1 MAKQLGQKTDAVQLG
16 IVGNRAACH
25 LDQGGQEIGGID
37 EILVHSLRD
46 FSSPTNHQWHVGSGI
61 GRSPFATHDGTREGF
76 GGDLLVRA
84 IVTEKKDHRIF
95 VQAKVV
101 DMVDDPAHTF
111 VHVLDHVR
119 KITNVFVRD
128 AGSFGPV

>member
-1 MAKQLGQKTDAVQLG
+1 MAKQLGQETDAVQWG
-16 IVGNRAACH
+16 FVGNRAASH

-76 GGDLLVRA
+76 ERLAPYDLMGGHLIGAGGFRLDGYLASDEDLLAPPGEGFLIALSGINGARTYVA
-84 IVTEKKDHRIF
+84 S
-95 VQAKVV
+95 
-101 DMVDDPAHTF
+101 MW
-111 VHVLDHVR
+111 
-119 KITNVFVRD
+119 
-128 AGSFGPV
+128 S